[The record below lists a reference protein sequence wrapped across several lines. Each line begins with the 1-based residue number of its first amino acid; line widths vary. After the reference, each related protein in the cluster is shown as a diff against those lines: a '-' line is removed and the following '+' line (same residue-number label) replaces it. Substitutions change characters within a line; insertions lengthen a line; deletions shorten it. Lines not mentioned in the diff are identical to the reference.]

1 MARELDPVT
10 LRLFIAACEERNIAR
25 AAEREAI
32 VASAVS
38 KRIGALEADLGT
50 ALLLRGRRGIEPTA
64 AGELLLRQARDW
76 LGQMARMRAELSDF
90 AGGVQG
96 SVRVLASMTA
106 LAEHLPDDIAAF
118 LAQHPSVRVS
128 LDERVSPDI
137 VRAVRE
143 GAADLGVM
151 WDAADRRSLHSRPYR
166 NDHLVVTLH
175 PGHALARRRTLRFE
189 QVLDHALIGVAS
201 GGLMDALLRRQA
213 LLLGRAPDYRTQV
226 SSIDAACR
234 LVGAGLGL
242 AILPHEAAGAQAGA
256 AGLVMVPL
264 RDAWARR
271 RFVVCA
277 RAGGTLPAAAHALQ
291 DHLAG
296 TAAR

>member
-25 AAEREAI
+25 AAVREAI

-38 KRIGALEADLGT
+38 KRIAALEADLGT
-50 ALLLRGRRGIEPTA
+50 PLLLRGRRGIEPTA
-64 AGELLLRQARDW
+64 AGELLLRQAREW
-76 LGQMARMRAELSDF
+76 LGQMARMRAELGDF

-96 SVRVLASMTA
+96 SVRVLASVTA
-106 LAEHLPDDIAAF
+106 LAEQLPDDIAAF

-151 WDAADRRSLHSRPYR
+151 WDAAERHGLDCRPYR
-166 NDHLVVTLH
+166 HDHLVVTLP
-175 PGHALARRRTLRFE
+175 PGHALAQRRTLRFE

-213 LLLGRAPDYRTQV
+213 ALLGRTPDYRTQV

-242 AILPHEAAGAQAGA
+242 AILPREAAGASARA
-256 AGLVMVPL
+256 AGLMLVPL
-264 RDAWARR
+264 RDAWALR

-277 RAGGTLPAAAHALQ
+277 RGGSLPSATRMLLTHLAAAAS
-291 DHLAG
+291 
-296 TAAR
+296 R